1 MYIGTDTTY
10 YSGTLAGIRN
20 RTWGKIIS
28 LNFVDERQQIIRRRY
43 IYRKFDED
51 KYPVKRTPSDLGF
64 DYIKRKTL

>member
-28 LNFVDERQQIIRRRY
+28 LMFVYESQKISNRPFMSEVHINY
-43 IYRKFDED
+43 LKRKFQ
-51 KYPVKRTPSDLGF
+51 R
-64 DYIKRKTL
+64 